1 MLDYQHILHR
11 IRKSKPRLGLSVDL
25 ENAKTAAKEIMASI
39 DTLRSVI
46 PNLSSINANVN
57 KIIGEVSTTSGKLSA
72 GLGLIQSYQSAFKE
86 PLTDLAKSVTA
97 FEESN
102 TALNETF
109 GITSATAKTYA
120 QELRKVISGNQG
132 VFDIG
137 DEEMFGYVESLKDV
151 TGGLVALATN
161 TDAAYTKGNA
171 EAKSMLKTQKLLVTN
186 WKLTNEQ
193 AQAYQ
198 LYLAGNKENSETQ
211 ILQQKTISK
220 IIADSTGL
228 DALAVQTDLTKE
240 ISNLTSDLQL
250 QYSKIPGSL
259 ELAVFKSKALGI
271 SVSQLNKTGET
282 LLDIQS
288 SIGEEIKLQAISG
301 RRLLVDGDKSLTD
314 EYRKATIMGDISRQ
328 ADLMNQFVKAEGDA
342 LRTNMLYRKQA
353 STTLGIDEAALA
365 KMVQKR
371 ELMVKL
377 GAEQLF
383 ELKGD
388 DLEAG
393 LAKLRAEVADDPKRK
408 AMFADL
414 LIATDTRSSTEIA
427 NGLLAQIAANTS
439 RELGKDIDVME
450 ARGGLTKSLK
460 NDGGLRTNITQFNE
474 SGVQTAMGNVG
485 LKLKVID
492 TVYKPLETL
501 GTKLPGIVKNVVD
514 ALKKL
519 TTVNVATTATGTV
532 PTHAAGGMLANGGM
546 LPRYDDGGVLGN
558 TVTHTDAS
566 VSGGVLM
573 GPSHEHGGI
582 PTRRGE
588 VEGGEY
594 IINKRST
601 EKYLPVIEMIN
612 ASKGNPI
619 QAFDNL
625 MNSKLKNVTYNAVYQ
640 NKITNA
646 PVTTN
651 NENTSFTET
660 VLKNIANQFNTTS
673 NQFTKS
679 TQELIKNSSVTQQ
692 QTNSVV
698 KLADINTNILSKT
711 TTPEISIKPVIDL
724 NIPKFNNPYSK
735 TNSLVGDNDLN
746 DNSLTNNMG
755 SSSFINLVSNNI
767 LKQSELVNKD
777 ETLTKTKP
785 IIFKT
790 SADEQKEDRS
800 TKLDIPIIK
809 QINQLI
815 NPVQTEEKKQDVGP
829 VIEIKQPAPFI
840 GPLPQDQYKSDT
852 TPILTDLLRIQEQQA
867 LSIKDYK
874 NYVTNDY
881 ASETLKLS
889 YKATADAADKSLKSK
904 DVTNNTTTENKTEET
919 VETAEIKTDTPE
931 LSLAPVP
938 VYTNDSQNNSIDYTK
953 LATTIIDAIKTVKL
967 TNTEWKQFADTVAEP
982 ISKALSTPIP
992 VNLKINNDIKPAGS
1006 SQFIVNRPPTYG
1018 A

>member
-1 MLDYQHILHR
+1 MLDHQHILHR
-11 IRKSKPRLGLSVDL
+11 IRKSKPRLGQAVNTIDL
-25 ENAKTAAKEIMASI
+25 EKSKQTAKEIMASI
-39 DTLRSVI
+39 DTLKSII
-46 PNLSSINANVN
+46 PSLSSINKNVN
-57 KIIGEVSTTSGKLSA
+57 DIIREVGTTSGKLST

-102 TALNETF
+102 TSLNETF
-109 GITSATAKTYA
+109 GITSATAATYA
-120 QELRKVISGNQG
+120 QQLRQVIADNSG

-137 DEEMFGYVESLKDV
+137 DEAMFGYVESLKDV
-151 TGGLVALATN
+151 TGGMVALATN
-161 TDAAYTKGNA
+161 TDEAYKKGNA
-171 EAKSMLKTQKLLVTN
+171 EAKSMLETQKLLVTN

-198 LYLAGNKENSETQ
+198 LYLAGNKENSQTQ
-211 ILQQKTISK
+211 ILQQRTISQ
-220 IIADSTGL
+220 IIAKSTGL

-240 ISNLTSDLQL
+240 ISNLTNDLQL
-250 QYSKIPGSL
+250 QYSKIPGSI

-314 EYRKATIMGDISRQ
+314 EYRKATIMGDSNRQ
-328 ADLMNQFVKAEGDA
+328 ADLMNQFVKDEGDA

-353 STTLGIDEAALA
+353 STTLGIDEVTLA

-393 LAKLRAEVADDPKRK
+393 LKELQTKIGDDKDRK
-408 AMFADL
+408 DWFKQL
-414 LIATDTRSSTEIA
+414 LIATETRSSTEIA
-427 NGLLAQIAANTS
+427 NGLLAQIASNTTLA
-439 RELGKDIDVME
+439 LGAKINVME

-460 NDGGLRTNITQFNE
+460 EKGGLRTNITQFNDP
-474 SGVQTAMGNVG
+474 SVQKSMGDVG
-485 LKLKVID
+485 LRLKVVD

-501 GTKLPGIVKNVVD
+501 GAKLPGIVKEVVA
-514 ALKKL
+514 ALRKL
-519 TTVNVATTATGTV
+519 TTLQVASTATG
-532 PTHAAGGMLANGGM
+532 LANGGM

-566 VSGGVLM
+566 VSGGILM

-601 EKYLPVIEMIN
+601 EKYLPMIEMIN

-625 MNSKLKNVTYNAVYQ
+625 MNNKLKNVTYNAVYQ

-651 NENTSFTET
+651 NTS
-660 VLKNIANQFNTTS
+660 
-673 NQFTKS
+673 
-679 TQELIKNSSVTQQ
+679 
-692 QTNSVV
+692 
-698 KLADINTNILSKT
+698 D
-711 TTPEISIKPVIDL
+711 
-724 NIPKFNNPYSK
+724 
-735 TNSLVGDNDLN
+735 
-746 DNSLTNNMG
+746 
-755 SSSFINLVSNNI
+755 SSFISSVFSTI
-767 LKQSELVNKD
+767 LKQAELVNKKD
-777 ETLTKTKP
+777 EKLTKTKP

-800 TKLDIPIIK
+800 TKLNIPIIK
-809 QINQLI
+809 EINQLI
-815 NPVQTEEKKQDVGP
+815 NPLQTEEKKQVTGP

-852 TPILTDLLRIQEQQA
+852 TPILTDLLRIQEQQEQ
-867 LSIKDYK
+867 SIKDYK

-919 VETAEIKTDTPE
+919 VETAEIKTDTQE

-967 TNTEWKQFADTVAEP
+967 TSTEWKQFADTVAEP
-982 ISKALSTPIP
+982 ISKALATPIP
-992 VNLKINNDIKPAGS
+992 VNLKINNDNKTAGS